1 MIVLESVVYKL
12 LFFSSSELGNSLLFS
27 RVSCDVCAGRGS
39 RIRAGWMLLIW
50 DREVKRRDDD
60 DGMLKGIDSHMTLG
74 VASGHGR
81 I

>member
-1 MIVLESVVYKL
+1 
-12 LFFSSSELGNSLLFS
+12 
-27 RVSCDVCAGRGS
+27 
-39 RIRAGWMLLIW
+39 MLLIW